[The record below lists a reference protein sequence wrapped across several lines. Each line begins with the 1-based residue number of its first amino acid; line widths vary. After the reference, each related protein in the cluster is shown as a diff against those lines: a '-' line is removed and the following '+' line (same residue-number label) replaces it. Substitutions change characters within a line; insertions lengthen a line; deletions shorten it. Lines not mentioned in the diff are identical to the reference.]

1 MDAKEITDALA
12 TVTDSYFN
20 KDIITLG
27 YVKGMTIGTD
37 TLRFSLR
44 LPAPLMPN
52 HDELAQKCQDALK
65 NVADIGKIE
74 IKKDWEVQRLPA
86 LNAPNTP
93 KSLKNV
99 KNIIAIASG
108 KGGVGKSTVT
118 VCIAEAFAKAG
129 AKVGILDIDVYG
141 PSIPSMVGLGDH
153 RLGGSQQGVLEPV
166 EAHGMKIMSMG
177 FLTNKDTPVV
187 WRGPIASQLV
197 QQFLGSVDWG
207 DLDYLFVDMPPGT
220 GDIQLTLSQSV
231 PLTGAVIVTTPQ
243 EIAHIIAEKGLR
255 MFQQVKIPILG
266 IIENM
271 AGFTPPGSDEV
282 YHIFGEGGGTSAAE
296 EFDLPLLGQISLRQ
310 ELREAMDTGKFV
322 EDENIKSIA
331 SLIAVEAMMIVTN
344 EELSPFSPQEMNLA
358 NDGKTLV
365 IKWQDNVE
373 HIISAFNVRFRCPCA
388 HCVDEITGVQLI
400 KEEEIPPNV
409 KILESVPVGR
419 YGVKFAFDDPSPGAN
434 TGIYTFT
441 FLRQLGEEAVENA
454 SFNV

>member
-12 TVTDSYFN
+12 TVTDSDFK
-20 KDIITLG
+20 KDIISLG
-27 YVKGMTIGTD
+27 YVKGMTIGKD

-44 LPAPLMPN
+44 LPAPLMPG
-52 HDELAQKCQDALK
+52 HDVIAKKCRDALK
-65 NVADIGKIE
+65 NVADIGEIE
-74 IKKDWEVQRLPA
+74 IKRDWEVQRLPS
-86 LNAPNTP
+86 LNAPSTP
-93 KSLKNV
+93 NSLKGV

-141 PSIPSMVGLGDH
+141 PSVPNMVGLGDH
-153 RLGGSQQGVLEPV
+153 QLGGSQQGVLEPV

-177 FLTNKDTPVV
+177 FLATKDTPVV

-197 QQFLGSVDWG
+197 QQFLGAVDWG

-243 EIAHIIAEKGLR
+243 EIAHTIAEKGLR

-266 IIENM
+266 IVENM

-296 EFDLPLLGQISLRQ
+296 EFDLPLLGKITLRQ
-310 ELREAMDTGKFV
+310 DLREAMDAGTFV

-344 EELSPFSPQEMNLA
+344 EELSPFSPQEMNLV
-358 NDGKTLV
+358 NDGKTLI

-373 HIISAFNVRFRCPCA
+373 HVISAFNVRLNCPCA
-388 HCVDEITGVQLI
+388 HCVDEITGAKLI
-400 KEEEIPPNV
+400 KEENIPPNV
-409 KILESVPVGR
+409 KILESTPVGR
-419 YGVKFAFDDPSPGAN
+419 YGAKFSFDDPSPGAN
-434 TGIYTFT
+434 SGIYTFT
-441 FLRQLGEEAVENA
+441 FLRQIGEEAVENA
-454 SFNV
+454 SFDV

>member
-1 MDAKEITDALA
+1 MDAKEVTDALA
-12 TVTDSYFN
+12 TVKDSYFK

-27 YVKGMTIGTD
+27 YVKGMTIGND

-52 HDELAQKCQDALK
+52 HDELAQKCRDALK
-65 NVADIGKIE
+65 DVADIGEIE
-74 IKKDWEVQRLPA
+74 IKKDWQVQKLPS

-93 KSLKNV
+93 NSLRGV
-99 KNIIAIASG
+99 KNIIAMASG

-118 VCIAEAFAKAG
+118 VCIAEAFANAG
-129 AKVGILDIDVYG
+129 AKVGILDVDVYG
-141 PSIPSMVGLGDH
+141 PSIPNMVGLGDH
-153 RLGGSQQGVLEPV
+153 QLSGANEGVLEPV

-177 FLTNKDTPVV
+177 FLANKDTPVV

-197 QQFLGSVDWG
+197 QQFLGAVDWG

-243 EIAHIIAEKGLR
+243 EVAHTIAEKGLR

-282 YHIFGEGGGTSAAE
+282 FHIFGEGGGTSAAE
-296 EFDLPLLGQISLRQ
+296 EFDLPLLGKISIKQ
-310 ELREAMDTGKFV
+310 ELREAMDEGKFV
-322 EDENIKSIA
+322 TDENIQSIA
-331 SLIAVEAMMIVTN
+331 SLIAVEAMVVVTN
-344 EELSPFSPQEMNLA
+344 EELSPFAPQEMNMT
-358 NDGKTLV
+358 NDGQTLV

-373 HIISAFNVRFRCPCA
+373 HVISAFTVRYMCPCA
-388 HCVDEITGVQLI
+388 HCVDEVTGEKLI
-400 KEEEIPPNV
+400 KEEDVPPNV
-409 KILESVPVGR
+409 AKDMVFHFAKEIKDVLKVAVPHINSVVKKI
-419 YGVKFAFDDPSPGAN
+419 
-434 TGIYTFT
+434 
-441 FLRQLGEEAVENA
+441 
-454 SFNV
+454 

>member
-12 TVTDSYFN
+12 TVTDSYFK
-20 KDIITLG
+20 KDIISLG
-27 YVKGMTIGTD
+27 YVKGMTIGKD

-44 LPAPLMPN
+44 LPAPLMPG
-52 HDELAQKCQDALK
+52 HDVIAKKCRDALK
-65 NVADIGKIE
+65 NVADIGEIE
-74 IKKDWEVQRLPA
+74 IKRDWEVQRLPS
-86 LNAPNTP
+86 LNAPSTP
-93 KSLKNV
+93 NSLKGV

-141 PSIPSMVGLGDH
+141 PSVPNMVGLGDH
-153 RLGGSQQGVLEPV
+153 QLGGSQQGVLEPV

-177 FLTNKDTPVV
+177 FLATKDTPVV

-197 QQFLGSVDWG
+197 QQFLGAVDWG

-243 EIAHIIAEKGLR
+243 EIAHTIAEKGLR

-266 IIENM
+266 IVENM

-296 EFDLPLLGQISLRQ
+296 EFDLPLLGKITLRQ
-310 ELREAMDTGKFV
+310 DLREAMDAGTFV

-344 EELSPFSPQEMNLA
+344 EELSPFSPQEMNLV
-358 NDGKTLV
+358 NDGKTLI

-373 HIISAFNVRFRCPCA
+373 HVISAFNVRLNCPCA
-388 HCVDEITGVQLI
+388 HCVDEITGAKLI
-400 KEEEIPPNV
+400 KEENIPPNV
-409 KILESVPVGR
+409 KILESTPVGR
-419 YGVKFAFDDPSPGAN
+419 YGAKFSFDDPSPGAN
-434 TGIYTFT
+434 SGIYTFT
-441 FLRQLGEEAVENA
+441 FLRQIGEEAVENA
-454 SFNV
+454 SFDV

>member
-12 TVTDSYFN
+12 TVTDSYFK
-20 KDIITLG
+20 KDIISLG
-27 YVKGMTIGTD
+27 YVKGMTIGKD

-44 LPAPLMPN
+44 LPAPLMPG
-52 HDELAQKCQDALK
+52 HEVIAQKCREALK
-65 NVADIGKIE
+65 NVNDIGEIE

-93 KSLKNV
+93 QALKTV

-118 VCIAEAFAKAG
+118 VCIAEAFANAG

-141 PSIPSMVGLGDH
+141 PSIPNMVGLGDH
-153 RLGGSQQGVLEPV
+153 QLGGSQEGVLEPV

-177 FLTNKDTPVV
+177 FLATKDTPVV

-197 QQFLGSVDWG
+197 QQFLGAVDWG

-243 EIAHIIAEKGLR
+243 EIAHTIAEKGLR

-266 IIENM
+266 IVENM

-282 YHIFGEGGGTSAAE
+282 FHIFGEGGGTSAAE
-296 EFDLPLLGQISLRQ
+296 EFDLPLLGKISLKQ
-310 ELREAMDTGKFV
+310 ELREAMDEGKFV
-322 EDENIKSIA
+322 EDDNIKSIA

-358 NDGKTLV
+358 NDGKTLI

-373 HIISAFNVRFRCPCA
+373 HVISAFNIRFKCPCA

-400 KEEEIPPNV
+400 KEEDIPPNV

-419 YGVKFAFDDPSPGAN
+419 YGVKFSFDDPSPGAN
-434 TGIYTFT
+434 SGIFTFT
-441 FLRQLGEEAVENA
+441 FLRQLGDEAVENA
-454 SFNV
+454 SFDV